1 MGCSSLPNIQNQK
14 AQIFYHDLSLVNL
27 DGKMDKNNIEL
38 SENIQLK
45 VSINQIEKGY
55 TYKIRLLNIK
65 DYNQNSSLND
75 YVEFISQ
82 DNVTANLD
90 SPIIIRYFFEKE
102 QPLIIELLKNKY
114 DDSETFQVD
123 TTLGCVM
130 GSRKNTYQTNIFTSE
145 SEILILKGEKLNQS
159 EEVIKV
165 AFDIKPNRKVAFVD
179 IKNKFYFEIFSDI
192 ILYRSEC
199 INGEGIFDP
208 INIPLGLFK
217 DNNIIIKFYDSSNNS
232 CGNFIFN
239 IGDFTNRKTFKIKI
253 SGTQFQIISKS
264 FITQNFTFVDYLKA
278 GIEIGLSVAIDF
290 TNSNGP
296 PYERTSLHYIQ
307 GLELNQYE
315 RAIYSCGNIIALYD
329 YNQLFPCFGFGAKVN
344 NRARGLFNLNFQEDP
359 NVRSIQG
366 IIDAYHNAIN
376 SITFYGPTHFGP
388 ILNTIN
394 KMIKD
399 EHNNLKYHILMILTD
414 GRIDDIDN
422 TIDAL
427 VEGSF
432 LPLSVIIIGI
442 GNANFTSMN
451 ILDADE
457 NPLID
462 SKGVKAA
469 RDLVQ
474 FVPFIKYESNPE
486 KLANEVLAE
495 IPKQLME
502 YYYQHNLDPIKLTT

>member
-1 MGCSSLPNIQNQK
+1 MGCNSFPNFENQK
-14 AQIFYHDLSLVNL
+14 PQKFYTDLSSINPG
-27 DGKMDKNNIEL
+27 GKWDKVNIEL
-38 SENIQLK
+38 SEIIQLK

-55 TYKIRLLNIK
+55 TYKIRLLNIN
-65 DYNQNSSLND
+65 DYNQKSALND
-75 YVEFISQ
+75 YVECICK
-82 DNVTANLD
+82 DNITANLD
-90 SPIIIRYFFEKE
+90 LPIVIRYYFEKE
-102 QPLIIELLKNKY
+102 QPLIIEILKTKF
-114 DDSETFQVD
+114 DDSETFQLD
-123 TTLGCVM
+123 TTLGCIM
-130 GSRKNTYQTNIFTSE
+130 GSRKNTYQANIFTSE

-165 AFDIKPNRKVAFVD
+165 TFDIKPNKKVSFED
-179 IKNKFYFEIFSDI
+179 IKNKMYFEIFSDI
-192 ILYRSEC
+192 ILYRSEY
-199 INGEGIFDP
+199 INKEGIFDS
-208 INIPLGLFK
+208 IKIPLGLFK
-217 DNNIIIKFYDSSNNS
+217 DNNIIIIFYNSSKQS

-239 IGDFTNRKTFKIKI
+239 IGDFTNRKTFEIKI

-329 YNQLFPCFGFGAKVN
+329 YDQLFPCFGFGAKVN

-432 LPLSVIIIGI
+432 LPLSVIIIGV
-442 GNANFTSMN
+442 GNDNFDTMK

-474 FVPFIKYESNPE
+474 FVPFLKYESNP
-486 KLANEVLAE
+486 KLLANEVLAE

-502 YYYQHNLDPIKLTT
+502 YYEQNNLDPIRLTT